1 MENVSNEGNGNVG
14 IKRSLSC
21 SEDEDGFL
29 GFDIAEQNDSQHMIQ
44 NIKKICTD
52 ESSDAESSILKKHL
66 PNRSTD
72 ILDPAYKL
80 PFRYGWKRE
89 LVLRAEPSMSK
100 EKGEVYYITPSGKKL
115 RTRHEI
121 QTHLHDDL
129 TINNFTLVKEAIGA
143 SPDDEI
149 IRPAKYYN
157 YARRSNVDPV
167 IGEANQQPLL
177 GKRIPKPKMRFGS
190 SPPPP
195 SINNNNNSNISNNSN
210 NSSLSPYQLTNKSLS
225 RDNSQDATKM
235 GSFKKQGSSVKSK
248 TKTGDARCTINCLA
262 ALGKIPQLQCKICLC
277 LYHHECANKTANIDG
292 TTFTCENCNF
302 KFSKSAQNTP
312 KKHHQPPQPYNS
324 DKPPHNF
331 ENQPQTLVTYNGK
344 KFIMFESD
352 ESSNDAKKIINRA
365 VQKTADTNAK
375 QSNNFVQEAAT
386 VQISPFN
393 FSSNFLRNV
402 SIGFDVLL
410 HTFQYLKVQE
420 LQRASRVCR
429 MWNMIGNSSILWKTV
444 RMKNSHVND
453 WDGFVKTLK
462 RNGTMHL
469 DLRKVLMG
477 NQEESWREFSD
488 KIGEID
494 QLQGIDLCRCT
505 SNVVENL
512 FKSNPA
518 LKIINAVSL
527 KDEKINLESLKL
539 RDSSLEELRL
549 RTVHSN
555 NLTLQ
560 NFDILPLINVRHL
573 SLTTIEN
580 LPSIFN
586 ENNFLRSMTA
596 LESLE
601 LGFCEQLNDQ
611 QIAEDLT
618 YLKCLQRFRIE
629 KGSNNFSINKILVSI
644 AKSLP
649 NLCQLELIN
658 CDVKNSFVE
667 SISQCQ
673 QLKRLL
679 LIPTYVSQSAAT
691 NYMIMQ
697 GVMEL
702 QNLLS
707 LHWVVTNELLR
718 VTELYLDQSDSREK
732 GKKSPDKHSGTSP
745 TKVRDCIPV
754 LKPVPGK
761 QEDEE
766 VESAANKQQQVEI
779 VALKIVESILSKKL
793 DNTKVKLLKI
803 PHSNTWKQVL
813 IES

>member
-248 TKTGDARCTINCLA
+248 TK
-262 ALGKIPQLQCKICLC
+262 
-277 LYHHECANKTANIDG
+277 
-292 TTFTCENCNF
+292 
-302 KFSKSAQNTP
+302 S
-312 KKHHQPPQPYNS
+312 
-324 DKPPHNF
+324 
-331 ENQPQTLVTYNGK
+331 
-344 KFIMFESD
+344 
-352 ESSNDAKKIINRA
+352 